1 MTRASTDFGPYPMA
15 LPFVACVRARPLP
28 VMLRAV
34 FLRPAVRAPAL
45 AAVCARTLATR
56 AEIAARKAG
65 AKEDFPLLVDQLFS
79 RVQSAIAE
87 GGMLE
92 KNKGMRL
99 GRGEPPGEGGV
110 ASSAATSSP
119 SSPPTFYIE
128 TGTGVTFRFEAD
140 LAAKEVTMTS
150 TKLAGSKGQ
159 LRYAFNRVSGH
170 WECVEDKHF
179 LVELLTRD
187 LVYACKGYPA
197 F

>member
-1 MTRASTDFGPYPMA
+1 MA
-15 LPFVACVRARPLP
+15 AQPLSAILLRARPAP
-28 VMLRAV
+28 AAFVRAIV
-34 FLRPAVRAPAL
+34 LRPVRVLGP
-45 AAVCARTLATR
+45 AAVCARPLATR

-65 AKEDFPLLVDQLFS
+65 GKEDFPLLVDQLFS
-79 RVQSAIAE
+79 RVERAIAE

-92 KNKGMRL
+92 KNAGMRL
-99 GRGEPPGEGGV
+99 GRGEPPGEGGA
-110 ASSAATSSP
+110 ASTP
-119 SSPPTFYIE
+119 STSPPSHPTFFIE

-159 LRYAFNRVSGH
+159 LRYVFNRMNGQ

-187 LVYACKGYPA
+187 LVYSCKGYPN